1 MKTYKRCGSA
11 PFVFDL
17 LIKSLL
23 DSKKLEPAIEIV
35 RMLRSRGISPQIGTL
50 NSLILLVSKCEG
62 ANAGYAIFTE
72 VFGLDC
78 ELKEVNAKLKA
89 QISPNVHTFNTL
101 MVCLYQ
107 DGLVK
112 RVKEIWDQLTESN
125 LIPNSYS
132 YSILMAVFCEEKRM
146 VEAEE
151 LWKEMRTKNLELDAV
166 AYNTIMGG
174 FCKAGN
180 IHRAE
185 EFFREMELNGV
196 ESTFSTFEHLINGYC
211 ETGYVDSALLV
222 YKDMRRKRFSLNAWT
237 LEAVIRGL
245 CVDEKPESRL
255 LEALDVFDVAT
266 KDCNF
271 CPTMET
277 YEILINGLCQEG
289 RIEAAF
295 MLQAQMVGKGFK
307 PNSKI
312 YRSFIDA
319 YTKEGNKEMVEKLEK
334 EELEIQ
340 LS

>member
-23 DSKKLEPAIEIV
+23 DSKKLEPAIQIV

-50 NSLILLVSKCEG
+50 NSLILSVSKCEG
-62 ANAGYAIFTE
+62 ANAAYAIFRE

-78 ELKEVNAKLKA
+78 EIEEENVKMKA
-89 QISPNVHTFNTL
+89 RVSPNVHTFNTL
-101 MVCLYQ
+101 MVCFYQ
-107 DGLVK
+107 DGLVEQ
-112 RVKEIWDQLTESN
+112 VKEIWDQLTESN
-125 LIPNSYS
+125 SIPNSYS

-151 LWKEMRTKNLELDAV
+151 LWKEMRMKKLELDAV
-166 AYNTIMGG
+166 AYNTIIGG

-180 IHRAE
+180 VHRAE
-185 EFFREMELNGV
+185 EFFREMELSGI
-196 ESTFSTFEHLINGYC
+196 ESTLSTFEHLINGYC
-211 ETGYVDSALLV
+211 ETGDVDSALLV
-222 YKDMRRKRFSLNAWT
+222 YKDMRRKRFSLYAST
-237 LEAVIRGL
+237 LGAVIREL
-245 CVDEKPESRL
+245 CAETRL
-255 LEALDVFDVAT
+255 VEALDVFSFAT
-266 KDCNF
+266 QDSNF

-277 YEILINGLCQEG
+277 YELLINDLCQEG
-289 RIEAAF
+289 KIEAAF
-295 MLQAQMVGKGFK
+295 KLQAQMVGKGFK

-319 YTKEGNKEMVEKLEK
+319 YTKEGNEEMVEKLGK
-334 EELEIQ
+334 EMLEIQ